1 MSQNLKKVDRLSQNL
16 KKIAGLSRREDSG
29 EGENPGKG
37 LQGGMRRYGGGRK
50 SMKEEKIETIK
61 GNIIKIHKLKRK
73 KKEKKIKGPK
83 AKLKTWRNLKRVL
96 IVSGLKK
103 GSYWTTAMAWQK
115 QLAASRNTIELL
127 YILYI

>member
-1 MSQNLKKVDRLSQNL
+1 MEKVKSH
-16 KKIAGLSRREDSG
+16 
-29 EGENPGKG
+29 ENPGKG

-83 AKLKTWRNLKRVL
+83 AKLKRLRN
-96 IVSGLKK
+96 
-103 GSYWTTAMAWQK
+103 QK
-115 QLAASRNTIELL
+115 FKLPEEKELL
-127 YILYI
+127 GMCDGLATAAGTTKILDTICS

>member
-1 MSQNLKKVDRLSQNL
+1 
-16 KKIAGLSRREDSG
+16 
-29 EGENPGKG
+29 
-37 LQGGMRRYGGGRK
+37 
-50 SMKEEKIETIK
+50 MKEEKIETIK